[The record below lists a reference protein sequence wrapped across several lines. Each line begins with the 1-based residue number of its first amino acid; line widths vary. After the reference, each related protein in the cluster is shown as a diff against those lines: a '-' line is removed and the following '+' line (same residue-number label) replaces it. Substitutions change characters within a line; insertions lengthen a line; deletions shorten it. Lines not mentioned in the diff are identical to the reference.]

1 MKMKLIIPLLSMAL
15 AAPVVAEKPEW
26 AGKGKPTQEQKEA
39 HQLAM
44 DAKEGEQE
52 KLKLE
57 KDKKDKKDKK
67 EKKDNT
73 EKVSGIEKQ
82 TEKKSTQV
90 QKELDK
96 GSDKGKESREKSKKW
111 WKFWGE

>member
-67 EKKDNT
+67 DNT